1 MIKFADLK
9 LSTKLSLAFSV
20 TILIM
25 VLTGTFGLFNSKRL
39 AAVISKIYLD
49 QVTPYT
55 EVATISND
63 LKSLRIDVFRSLA
76 ESEAESIARIMG
88 ELETS
93 AEAIQGKIEGATK
106 LWVGGAELQLS
117 EELEAAWV
125 ELRASYLTIFAQIE
139 DFETEDALES
149 LTTSNKEISDKTESA
164 VDKLQKHLEAQV
176 KLGFEE
182 SQEIEGLT
190 TLVTAG
196 MIMAGVVLSVLLVFF
211 LNRSIP
217 RPFARIIQGMTG
229 VSAKVSSASE
239 RVAASSQSLSE
250 GASQQAASLEETSSI
265 LEEISSMTRQNAENS
280 QEADNQAG
288 ESRRRAE
295 KGAEAM
301 GRMLEAINQIKN
313 TSDQTARIIKTIDE
327 IAFQTNLLALN
338 AAVEAARAGDAG
350 RGFAVVAEEVR
361 NLARRSAEAAKST
374 SDLIEES
381 QVKAAAGVKVAGEVE
396 SILHEI
402 NNATQKVG
410 DLLNEVSTASREQAK
425 GMEQVTMAVTEM
437 DRVTQGNAATAVETA
452 SASLELSGQS
462 GSLLSMVADLSQMV
476 GGAKNGNKAEP
487 ASDNPA
493 LPEGTRDQLL
503 EHNGRA
509 QKKETHVALT
519 YGVAKE
525 NAELREDALPQ
536 IRLRPAAP
544 SVLG

>member
-1 MIKFADLK
+1 MIKFANLK

-25 VLTGTFGLFNSKRL
+25 VFTGTFGLFNSKRL

-55 EVATISND
+55 EVAKISND

-88 ELETS
+88 ELETT
-93 AEAIQGKIEGATK
+93 AEAIQGKIEGATN
-106 LWVGGAELQLS
+106 LWVGGTERQLS

-217 RPFARIIQGMTG
+217 RPFARIIAGMTG

-239 RVAASSQSLSE
+239 RVADSSQSLSE

-301 GRMLEAINQIKN
+301 SRMLEAINQIKN

-509 QKKETHVALT
+509 QKKETHLALT

-525 NAELREDALPQ
+525 NAELR
-536 IRLRPAAP
+536 
-544 SVLG
+544 